1 MNKILIVDDSQLVR
15 NFHSYMVKEA
25 GFEVTTAVDGADAL
39 EKCFRNH
46 YDIILTDI
54 NMQGMDGYEFIRRL
68 RMDDQYDDV
77 PIIIIST
84 EGRENDKLKGLKV
97 GANLYLVKPS
107 DATRIVKSIRMLLG
121 ETNKQHGKAI

>member
-121 ETNKQHGKAI
+121 ETNKLLGKAI

>member
-97 GANLYLVKPS
+97 GANLYLIKPS

>member
-1 MNKILIVDDSQLVR
+1 MSKILIVDDSQLVR
-15 NFHSYMVKEA
+15 NFHSYIVKEA
-25 GFEVTTAVDGADAL
+25 GFEVTTAIDGADGL
-39 EKCFRNH
+39 EKCFRER

-68 RMDDQYDDV
+68 RQDEQYDEV

-84 EGRENDKLKGLKV
+84 EGREDDKLKGLAA

-121 ETNKQHGKAI
+121 SKAGA

>member
-46 YDIILTDI
+46 YDIIMTDI

-97 GANLYLVKPS
+97 GANLYLIKPS